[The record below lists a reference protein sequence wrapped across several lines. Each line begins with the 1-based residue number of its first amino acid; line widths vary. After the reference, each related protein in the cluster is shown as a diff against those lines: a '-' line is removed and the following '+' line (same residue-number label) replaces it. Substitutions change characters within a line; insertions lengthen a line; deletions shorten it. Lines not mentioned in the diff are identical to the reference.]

1 MRRLSITKEE
11 KSMKI
16 SARNILSGKV
26 DSVTMGAV
34 NAEVDLTLAGGEKIA
49 AIITNRSAE
58 ALGLSA
64 GKAAYAIIK
73 ASEVI
78 LGKNVAQARFSA
90 RNVLAGVVSKLQDGA
105 VNSEVVVQLPGGSE
119 IVSSITKASAHAL
132 ELKAG
137 DSVSA
142 IIKASN
148 VIIGID

>member
-1 MRRLSITKEE
+1 
-11 KSMKI
+11 MKI

-105 VNSEVVVQLPGGSE
+105 VNSEVVVKLPGGSE